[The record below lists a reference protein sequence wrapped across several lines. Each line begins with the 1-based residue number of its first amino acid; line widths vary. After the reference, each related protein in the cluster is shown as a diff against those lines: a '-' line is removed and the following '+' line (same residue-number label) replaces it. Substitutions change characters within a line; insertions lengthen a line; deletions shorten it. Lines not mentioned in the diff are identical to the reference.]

1 MENNEWI
8 TDRLPTL
15 NDTHGTCDCVWVTW
29 SPGDCGQRRW
39 SSVEKDQ
46 PWQPLTKPAP
56 YVKSE
61 RWRVEIATVVDCR
74 DPSKPV
80 AKAPDSY
87 AVSDVTYSHWLPIGF
102 TREAAERICD
112 IYNEVLP

>member
-1 MENNEWI
+1 MNNNEWI
-8 TDRLPTL
+8 TDRLPT
-15 NDTHGTCDCVWVTW
+15 
-29 SPGDCGQRRW
+29 
-39 SSVEKDQ
+39 EKDSIAGAVLVSHRDSLSIYFEAWDKVKLGM
-46 PWQPLTKPAP
+46 PWQPLPAP
-56 YVKSE
+56 YVKTK